1 MGSSRPHTRGLAAK
15 LHRIRIDLGLS
26 QSQMVERLKEAELPA
41 RLRLYAGNV
50 SRFEQ
55 GTREP
60 SLLVL
65 LAYARTAGTSID
77 TLVDAN
83 LELPRRMKPTRRNK
97 TGQGPRK

>member
-1 MGSSRPHTRGLAAK
+1 MGSSRPPTKGLADK
-15 LHRIRIDLGLS
+15 LHRIRINLGLS
-26 QSQMVERLKEAELPA
+26 QSQMVERLKEAELPSP
-41 RLRLYAGNV
+41 LRLYAGNV

-77 TLVDAN
+77 TLVDTN
-83 LELPRRMKPTRRNK
+83 LELPRRITPPRRK
-97 TGQGPRK
+97 KSGQ

>member
-1 MGSSRPHTRGLAAK
+1 MGSSRPHTKGLAAK
-15 LHRIRIDLGLS
+15 LHRIRNDLGLS

-97 TGQGPRK
+97 PGQRPRK